1 MFSGAA
7 VALVI
12 TAVTLAAQ
20 PAKPVAKVKVSED
33 KPGLL
38 KKANITADSAI
49 TIARATIP
57 GGTITGA
64 EIEEEDGTF
73 IYSFDIKVA
82 GKKGVEEIHVD
93 AMTGKVLKREHEDPA
108 GEKAEAAKEKAE
120 KAAKSAPPA
129 AKKPPV

>member
-1 MFSGAA
+1 M
-7 VALVI
+7 ALVI
-12 TAVTLAAQ
+12 AAGTLAAQ
-20 PAKPVAKVKVSED
+20 PARPVDKVKVSED

-38 KKANITADSAI
+38 KKAKVTADSAI